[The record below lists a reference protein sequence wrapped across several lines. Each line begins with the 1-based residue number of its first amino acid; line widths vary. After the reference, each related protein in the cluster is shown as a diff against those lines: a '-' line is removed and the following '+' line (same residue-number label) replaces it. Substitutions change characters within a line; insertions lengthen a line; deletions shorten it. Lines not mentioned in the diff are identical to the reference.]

1 MRWVAVG
8 LVCAV
13 VVGGCGVIPADP
25 VGVASTKAGAPTAAP
40 VKAKALS
47 AAQAKR
53 ALLTLADM
61 PPGWTREKPKP
72 DDGDDDPVTPKRCA
86 AVFDRIDQRKPLA
99 EAKISFTAGDLGP
112 SLEHTVTGW
121 PSSQVPVLKQI
132 ARALKQCPKFT
143 SRSKDG
149 SSITIQASALS
160 FPNLGDRTLAF
171 RMKARS
177 RGITIVLD
185 AVYIA
190 KGNNGIALVVVGLQP
205 VRGATLVQV
214 ARAAVNRLDVTG

>member
-1 MRWVAVG
+1 MRWIAVA

-13 VVGGCGVIPADP
+13 AVGACGVIPADP

-40 VKAKALS
+40 VKAKAVS

-61 PPGWTREKPKP
+61 PPGWTQEKPKP
-72 DDGDDDPVTPKRCA
+72 DDGDDDTVTPKRCA
-86 AVFDRIDQRKPLA
+86 ALFDTIEKRKPLA
-99 EAKISFTAGDLGP
+99 EARASFTAGDLGP
-112 SLEHTVTGW
+112 SLEHSVTGW

-132 ARALKQCPKFT
+132 AQALKQCPKYT

-149 SSITIQASALS
+149 SSGTIQSSALS

-171 RMKARS
+171 RMKARTK
-177 RGITIVLD
+177 GFTVVLD
-185 AVYIA
+185 VVYIA
-190 KGNNGIALVVVGLQP
+190 KGNNGIMLLVSGLQP
-205 VRGATLVQV
+205 VGGATLEKL